1 MEKFKDIEALSSL
14 VGMFGIQEDLLDDG
28 VKLEGDGIEIV
39 DSETIEDSRE
49 LLKGLESFYIDG
61 Y

>member
-1 MEKFKDIEALSSL
+1 
-14 VGMFGIQEDLLDDG
+14 LDDG